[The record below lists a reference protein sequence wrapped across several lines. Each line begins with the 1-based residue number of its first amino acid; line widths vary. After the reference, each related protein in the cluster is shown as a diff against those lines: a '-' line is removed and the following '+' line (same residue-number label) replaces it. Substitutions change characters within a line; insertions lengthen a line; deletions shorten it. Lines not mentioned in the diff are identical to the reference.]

1 MESIPED
8 NRFLDRGSA
17 ARPGSRVPQ
26 YGTRA
31 DIGRCQPSGDAINIR
46 ERGSI
51 SPVRSKGVPFAMNAR
66 HRDPK
71 PPNGH
76 ASRRLTVRPDHP
88 IPPRPGRV
96 TPNLPRHHQ
105 LVPPD
110 PKPSNILR
118 VPAIATTLPAAPD
131 RTTQTQ
137 RCIDAMTSP
146 PTNSNTHPIGNSQT
160 TSCGVSGETDSEC
173 RTWNS

>member
-1 MESIPED
+1 MPSTFGNED
-8 NRFLDRGSA
+8 RFLLFA
-17 ARPGSRVPQ
+17 AKGSR
-26 YGTRA
+26 
-31 DIGRCQPSGDAINIR
+31 
-46 ERGSI
+46 
-51 SPVRSKGVPFAMNAR
+51 FAMNAR

-131 RTTQTQ
+131 RTSQTR
-137 RCIDAMTSP
+137 RCFDAMTSP
-146 PTNSNTHPIGNSQT
+146 ARPSHNHDPPNRPRQDQSDPPLPRRYDLAADQLKHTPDW
-160 TSCGVSGETDSEC
+160 E
-173 RTWNS
+173 